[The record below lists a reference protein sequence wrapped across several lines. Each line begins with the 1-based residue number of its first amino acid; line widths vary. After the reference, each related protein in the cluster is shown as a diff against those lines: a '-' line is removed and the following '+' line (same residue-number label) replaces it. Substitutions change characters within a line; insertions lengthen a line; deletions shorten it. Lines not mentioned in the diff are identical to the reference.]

1 MDHEKTM
8 KTRFEQFTVDSD
20 TRQLLCGGT
29 EIHLST
35 KAFDLLCVLLARR
48 PSVVGKEELL
58 RQIWPDSYVVEAN
71 LNVVVG
77 EVRRAIADNVQSPR
91 FIRTVHG
98 VGYAFCGSATDI
110 QNAATA
116 AERADRARCWLVT
129 NKRNYDLFEGDN
141 IIGRDPSCD
150 IWLDDPDVSRRHA
163 RIRIDSANRSAA
175 LDDLGSTNGTL
186 LGRSRVKAQRLLS
199 HGDVI
204 RVGPFELKF
213 RDGAD
218 EPQETRRVRRSGR
231 RLDR

>member
-1 MDHEKTM
+1 M
-8 KTRFEQFTVDSD
+8 KTRFQQFTVDSE
-20 TRQLLCGGT
+20 TRQLLRDGT

-48 PSVVGKEELL
+48 PSVVGKDELL

-71 LNVVVG
+71 LNVVIG

-110 QNAATA
+110 ENVATA
-116 AERADRARCWLVT
+116 SAVIDRRYNERAERTRCWLIGG
-129 NKRNYDLFEGDN
+129 NRNYDLLEGDN
-141 IIGRDPSCD
+141 IIGRDPSCS

-163 RIRIDSANRSAA
+163 RIRIDTANRSAV
-175 LDDLGSTNGTL
+175 LDDLESTNGTF
-186 LGRSRVKAQRLLS
+186 LGRSRVKVQRPLVD
-199 HGDVI
+199 GDVI

-213 RDGAD
+213 RDASD
-218 EPQETRRVRRSGR
+218 EPQETRRIRRKTR
-231 RLDR
+231 